1 MFLGGKME
9 EPGLVHILSHIAHED
24 IPGASS
30 TTEVFSFRSQ
40 LLPFCMN
47 QFRLHFFFN
56 LINWQRS
63 KSIFRVLILSKKAK
77 APFVPCS
84 PCHVCRRISQWPC
97 SVELGLYCGFLGQ
110 LDSQKRSSALITSAF
125 PFLFLSKTNVRI
137 CHFCIYVF
145 LGFTIS
151 FIGLSFLTP
160 CRALHVW
167 VIPDPSCYWSL
178 HSSRPCTG
186 CSLHMESFSLLSA
199 WQTASVIFLNLSL
212 TVTSL
217 CKTSLCFLTT

>member
-145 LGFTIS
+145 LGFIMNKSSKDRTQQLFFPSAPHHGPVFQLLGTFFKIS
-151 FIGLSFLTP
+151 PYITHLEGN
-160 CRALHVW
+160 
-167 VIPDPSCYWSL
+167 I
-178 HSSRPCTG
+178 
-186 CSLHMESFSLLSA
+186 
-199 WQTASVIFLNLSL
+199 
-212 TVTSL
+212 
-217 CKTSLCFLTT
+217 